1 MKPAYSRALGG
12 LVYPI
17 AVLIFG
23 MLLLA
28 NIESSAGA
36 AEFAALGVFLVLLF
50 AIPVTL
56 IGNYLLLK
64 PSGSALDHF
73 KRGMILPGVFLAW
86 TVVYQTGLWDRLT

>member
-1 MKPAYSRALGG
+1 MKPAYSRVIGG

-28 NIESSAGA
+28 NVDSSAGA
-36 AEFAALGVFLVLLF
+36 AEFAALGVFFVLLL

-56 IGNYLLLK
+56 VGNYLLLK

-73 KRGMILPGVFLAW
+73 RRGMILPGAFLAW